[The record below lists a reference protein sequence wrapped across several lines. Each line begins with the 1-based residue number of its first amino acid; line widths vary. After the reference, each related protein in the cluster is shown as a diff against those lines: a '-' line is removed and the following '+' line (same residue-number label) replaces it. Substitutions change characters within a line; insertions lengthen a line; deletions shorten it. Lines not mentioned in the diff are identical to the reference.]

1 MDFLT
6 GGILC
11 IVLLLTVMTVGM
23 QIGLAFLLG
32 GAMVCVLLMGF
43 DSTISLMGQSVY
55 FSVAAPTW
63 AAIPLFILMGAF
75 ASNGGL
81 ARRAYDGAHA
91 LSRRLPGSLMV
102 ATCLSCGVFGAVS
115 GSSIATTAIFGKM
128 ALPQM
133 NRLRYDKSLSVGCI
147 ASAGTFASMIPPSMM
162 MVIYA
167 LFTQQSIGRL
177 FAAGVIPGIIT
188 AGVYSVLI
196 IAMVKRNPK
205 LAPLSEAAGGDQGR
219 LQQYREALQMWPV
232 FLIAFIVLGGLY
244 GGIFTPTEA
253 AAAGALVTLAYGWL
267 SRGFR
272 SLGDVTAAMQESA
285 NVTAMLFLINVGAL
299 FYSRVLAITRLPT
312 EMTMMLQTW
321 DVAPIFILMGIM
333 AIMFFL
339 GMIMVPIGIYA
350 LTLPIIMPLLTSLG
364 YNPVWFGVIALKL
377 TEIGAITPPVGLNV
391 FAIKGVI
398 PKEMKISLE
407 QVYKGC
413 LPFLVCDLVV
423 LAVLVMFPQISLW
436 LPNLLMG

>member
-11 IVLLLTVMTVGM
+11 IVLLLIVMTVGM

-133 NRLRYDKSLSVGCI
+133 NRLRYDESLSVGCI

-244 GGIFTPTEA
+244 GGVFTPTEA
-253 AAAGALVTLAYGWL
+253 AAAGALVTLIYGWL

-398 PKEMKISLE
+398 PKEMKVSLE

-413 LPFLVCDLVV
+413 LPFLLCDLVV
-423 LAVLVMFPQISLW
+423 LVVLVMFPQISLW

>member
-11 IVLLLTVMTVGM
+11 IVLLLIVMTVGM

-244 GGIFTPTEA
+244 GGVFTPTEA
-253 AAAGALVTLAYGWL
+253 AAAGALVTLVYGWL

-272 SLGDVTAAMQESA
+272 SLSDVTAAMQESA

-398 PKEMKISLE
+398 PKEMKVSLE

-413 LPFLVCDLVV
+413 LPFLLCDLVV
-423 LAVLVMFPQISLW
+423 LVVLVMFPQISLW

>member
-1 MDFLT
+1 
-6 GGILC
+6 
-11 IVLLLTVMTVGM
+11 
-23 QIGLAFLLG
+23 
-32 GAMVCVLLMGF
+32 
-43 DSTISLMGQSVY
+43 
-55 FSVAAPTW
+55 
-63 AAIPLFILMGAF
+63 
-75 ASNGGL
+75 
-81 ARRAYDGAHA
+81 
-91 LSRRLPGSLMV
+91 
-102 ATCLSCGVFGAVS
+102 
-115 GSSIATTAIFGKM
+115 
-128 ALPQM
+128 
-133 NRLRYDKSLSVGCI
+133 
-147 ASAGTFASMIPPSMM
+147 
-162 MVIYA
+162 
-167 LFTQQSIGRL
+167 
-177 FAAGVIPGIIT
+177 
-188 AGVYSVLI
+188 
-196 IAMVKRNPK
+196 
-205 LAPLSEAAGGDQGR
+205 
-219 LQQYREALQMWPV
+219 MWPV

-413 LPFLVCDLVV
+413 LPFLVSDLVV

>member
-11 IVLLLTVMTVGM
+11 IVLLLIVMTVGM

-205 LAPLSEAAGGDQGR
+205 LAPISEAAGGDQGR

-398 PKEMKISLE
+398 PKEMKVSLE

-413 LPFLVCDLVV
+413 LPFLLCDLVV
-423 LAVLVMFPQISLW
+423 LVVLVMFPQISLW